1 MNKKILIITKNI
13 FTSYDYERFKIE
25 KLSLKYDIYCI
36 DCSNLF
42 FKFINK
48 KEKNIKNYYK
58 VKNILEY
65 ISLLNRIKP
74 DLILDQLGFSFTYKT
89 IFLRLYANLKSRCLF
104 YFTGPKKRIP
114 TFSNFKNGFLY
125 SLKHPLKFFI
135 LLNNFLAKKIF
146 INFNF
151 YNTIFL
157 LTSNYSEEMIKNM
170 KLKKIIYFH
179 SNDYDNYLL
188 FKNKLNFKHNNYA
201 VFLDENVPDH
211 DDYQI
216 ANFKSPI
223 DSEIYYKLMNN
234 FFSEYEKKF
243 NLNVLV
249 AIHPKSNLEEMSK
262 NFSNRKV
269 FIGRTQE
276 LILNSKIVF
285 THCSTSRSYAILY
298 NKPLV
303 YLTSDIISKT
313 WFGKEIVEN
322 YKLTGSK
329 LINLNKINFSMID
342 PYKVNNEKY
351 REYKDRFLKHP
362 KSKNILFENIF
373 SRII

>member
-1 MNKKILIITKNI
+1 
-13 FTSYDYERFKIE
+13 
-25 KLSLKYDIYCI
+25 
-36 DCSNLF
+36 
-42 FKFINK
+42 
-48 KEKNIKNYYK
+48 
-58 VKNILEY
+58 
-65 ISLLNRIKP
+65 
-74 DLILDQLGFSFTYKT
+74 
-89 IFLRLYANLKSRCLF
+89 
-104 YFTGPKKRIP
+104 
-114 TFSNFKNGFLY
+114 
-125 SLKHPLKFFI
+125 
-135 LLNNFLAKKIF
+135 
-146 INFNF
+146 
-151 YNTIFL
+151 
-157 LTSNYSEEMIKNM
+157 MIKNM

-303 YLTSDIISKT
+303 YLTSDIISKP
-313 WFGKEIVEN
+313 GLARRLLKI
-322 YKLTGSK
+322 
-329 LINLNKINFSMID
+329 IN
-342 PYKVNNEKY
+342 
-351 REYKDRFLKHP
+351 
-362 KSKNILFENIF
+362 
-373 SRII
+373 